1 MPEPPPVTKIT
12 LFRKRLGRKIE
23 VESTT
28 GVTNGAGPGIAM
40 IGRYANRYVAAKTT
54 EPQKVG
60 KVCARDRH
68 RKNL

>member
-23 VESTT
+23 VESTM

-40 IGRYANRYVAAKTT
+40 IGRYANRYVAAKS
-54 EPQKVG
+54 
-60 KVCARDRH
+60 RDD
-68 RKNL
+68 